1 MKHTLFILGICLVS
15 CMAENWSDN
24 PDTKKEPNPIQL
36 REYQIEVY
44 NDSTVIWDGERH
56 VITLPYDSTQ
66 ALDKAINNDNQ

>member
-24 PDTKKEPNPIQL
+24 PDTKKEPNPVQL
-36 REYQIEVY
+36 REYQIEVF

>member
-1 MKHTLFILGICLVS
+1 MKHTIFILAICLVS

-24 PDTKKEPNPIQL
+24 PDTKKEPNPVQL
-36 REYQIEVY
+36 REYQIEVF

-66 ALDKAINNDNQ
+66 ALDKAINQDNQ

>member
-24 PDTKKEPNPIQL
+24 PDTKKEPNPVQL
-36 REYQIEVY
+36 REYQIEVF

-66 ALDKAINNDNQ
+66 ALDKAINQDNQ

>member
-1 MKHTLFILGICLVS
+1 MKHTLFILGICLAS

-24 PDTKKEPNPIQL
+24 PDTKKEPNPVQL
-36 REYQIEVY
+36 REYQIEVF
-44 NDSTVIWDGERH
+44 NDSTVIWDGDRK

>member
-1 MKHTLFILGICLVS
+1 MKQTLFILAICFAS

-24 PDTKKEPNPIQL
+24 PETKKEPNPIQL

-44 NDSTVIWDGERH
+44 NDSTVIWDGDRK

-66 ALDKAINNDNQ
+66 ALDKAINNDNK

>member
-1 MKHTLFILGICLVS
+1 MKQTIFILAICLVS

-24 PDTKKEPNPIQL
+24 PDTKKEPNPVQL
-36 REYQIEVY
+36 REYQIEVF

-66 ALDKAINNDNQ
+66 ALDKAINLDNQ

>member
-1 MKHTLFILGICLVS
+1 MKNTLFILAICLVS

-24 PDTKKEPNPIQL
+24 PDTNKQPAPEQL

-66 ALDKAINNDNQ
+66 ALDKAINQDNQ

>member
-1 MKHTLFILGICLVS
+1 MKNTLLILTICLVS

-44 NDSTVIWDGERH
+44 NDSTVIWDGDRK
-56 VITLPYDSTQ
+56 VVTLPYDSTQ
-66 ALDKAINNDNQ
+66 ALDKAINNDN

>member
-1 MKHTLFILGICLVS
+1 MKHTIFILAICLVS

-24 PDTKKEPNPIQL
+24 PDTKKEPNPVQL
-36 REYQIEVY
+36 REYQIEVF

-66 ALDKAINNDNQ
+66 ALDKAINNDND

>member
-1 MKHTLFILGICLVS
+1 MKHTLFILAICLVS

-24 PDTKKEPNPIQL
+24 PDTKKEPNPVQL
-36 REYQIEVY
+36 REYQIEVF

-66 ALDKAINNDNQ
+66 ALDKAINNDNK

>member
-1 MKHTLFILGICLVS
+1 MKQTLFILAICLVS

-24 PDTKKEPNPIQL
+24 PDTKKEPNPVQL
-36 REYQIEVY
+36 REYQIEVF

-66 ALDKAINNDNQ
+66 SLDKAINQDNQ

>member
-1 MKHTLFILGICLVS
+1 MKQTIFILAICLVS

-24 PDTKKEPNPIQL
+24 PETKKEPNPIQL
-36 REYQIEVY
+36 REYQIEVF

-66 ALDKAINNDNQ
+66 ALDKAINLDNQ

>member
-1 MKHTLFILGICLVS
+1 MKNTLFILAICLVS

-24 PDTKKEPNPIQL
+24 PDTKKEPNPVQL
-36 REYQIEVY
+36 REYQIEVF

-66 ALDKAINNDNQ
+66 ALDKAINQDNQ

>member
-1 MKHTLFILGICLVS
+1 MKNTLFILAICLVS

-24 PDTKKEPNPIQL
+24 PDTKKEPNPVQL
-36 REYQIEVY
+36 REYQIEVF

-66 ALDKAINNDNQ
+66 ALDKAINLDNQ

>member
-1 MKHTLFILGICLVS
+1 MKHTLFIMGICLVS

-24 PDTKKEPNPIQL
+24 PDTKKEPNPVQL
-36 REYQIEVY
+36 REYQIEVF

>member
-24 PDTKKEPNPIQL
+24 PDTKKEPNPVQL
-36 REYQIEVY
+36 REYQIEVF

-66 ALDKAINNDNQ
+66 ALDKAINNDNK

>member
-1 MKHTLFILGICLVS
+1 MKQTIFILAICLVS

-24 PDTKKEPNPIQL
+24 PDTKKEPNPVQL
-36 REYQIEVY
+36 REYQIEVF

-66 ALDKAINNDNQ
+66 SLDKAINQDNQ

>member
-1 MKHTLFILGICLVS
+1 MKQTIFILAICLVS

-24 PDTKKEPNPIQL
+24 PDTKKEPNPVQL
-36 REYQIEVY
+36 REYQIEVF

>member
-1 MKHTLFILGICLVS
+1 MKHTLFILGICLAS

-24 PDTKKEPNPIQL
+24 PDTKKEPNPVQL
-36 REYQIEVY
+36 REYQVEVF

-66 ALDKAINNDNQ
+66 ALDKAINLDNQ

>member
-1 MKHTLFILGICLVS
+1 MKNTLFILAICLVP

-24 PDTKKEPNPIQL
+24 PDTKKQPAPAQL

-66 ALDKAINNDNQ
+66 ALDKAINLDNQ

>member
-1 MKHTLFILGICLVS
+1 MKHTLFILGICLAS

-24 PDTKKEPNPIQL
+24 PDTKKQPNSVQL

-44 NDSTVIWDGERH
+44 NDSTVIWDGDRK

-66 ALDKAINNDNQ
+66 ALDKAINLDNQ

>member
-1 MKHTLFILGICLVS
+1 MKNTLFILAICLVS

-24 PDTKKEPNPIQL
+24 PDTKKQPNSVQL
-36 REYQIEVY
+36 REYQIEVF

-66 ALDKAINNDNQ
+66 ALDKAINNDNK

>member
-1 MKHTLFILGICLVS
+1 MKQTLFILAICLVS

-24 PDTKKEPNPIQL
+24 PDTKKEPNPVQL
-36 REYQIEVY
+36 REYQIEVF

-66 ALDKAINNDNQ
+66 ALDKAINQDNQ

>member
-24 PDTKKEPNPIQL
+24 PDTKKEPNPVQL
-36 REYQIEVY
+36 REYQIEVF
-44 NDSTVIWDGERH
+44 NDRTVIWDGERH

-66 ALDKAINNDNQ
+66 ALDKAINQDNQ

>member
-1 MKHTLFILGICLVS
+1 MKQTIFILAICLVS

-24 PDTKKEPNPIQL
+24 PDTKKEPNPVQL
-36 REYQIEVY
+36 REYQIEVF

-66 ALDKAINNDNQ
+66 ALDKAINQDNQ

>member
-24 PDTKKEPNPIQL
+24 PDTKKEPNPVQL
-36 REYQIEVY
+36 REYQIEVF

-66 ALDKAINNDNQ
+66 ALDKAINNDND

>member
-1 MKHTLFILGICLVS
+1 MKHTIFILAICLVS

-24 PDTKKEPNPIQL
+24 PDTKKEPNPVQL
-36 REYQIEVY
+36 REYQIEVF